1 MIPAAIRKHPED
13 HLRAIEQ
20 EASDFLSD
28 KIQGRADPEF
38 EALLMAAMDRLPTDM
53 QKILDRL
60 SISIIDDDIV
70 VKSVTMASGDEYN
83 CECVQATTIFMSNQ
97 NPRMILYSWVIRDI
111 AEKAQVDLTAHLTRV
126 LQHELGHI
134 VEGRTDRSMAMENL

>member
-1 MIPAAIRKHPED
+1 MIPIGIRAHPEE
-13 HLRAIEQ
+13 HLRTVETD
-20 EASDFLSD
+20 ASDFLSE
-28 KIQGRADPEF
+28 KIEGRTDPEF
-38 EALLMAAMDRLPTDM
+38 PDLVIATIERLPIAM
-53 QKILDRL
+53 QRVLDRM

-70 VKSVTMASGDEYN
+70 VKSVTMASRDEYN
-83 CECVQATTIFMSNQ
+83 CECVQATTIFMSTE
-97 NPRMILYSWVIRDI
+97 NPRMILYSYVIRDI